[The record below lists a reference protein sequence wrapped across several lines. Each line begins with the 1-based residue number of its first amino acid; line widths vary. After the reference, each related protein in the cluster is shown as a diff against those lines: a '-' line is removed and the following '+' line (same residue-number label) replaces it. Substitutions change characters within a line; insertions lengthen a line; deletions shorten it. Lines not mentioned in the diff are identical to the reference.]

1 MGYLRDY
8 IVNVFAASLEARMS
22 GDLFDKMLAL
32 PIHQMDANSNTRLEE
47 SVQSLTGLK
56 MFISRNVLSAT
67 FEAAGLLVF
76 LPILFLYS
84 TLLGFIVL
92 GFAIFLGTSSYIF
105 KNIEKKH
112 NSCPLKHP
120 QKHP

>member
-32 PIHQMDANSNTRLEE
+32 PIHQMDANSATRLEE

-56 MFISRNVLSAT
+56 MFISRNVLSAI

-84 TLLGFIVL
+84 TLLGLIVL
-92 GFAIFLGTSSYIF
+92 GFAIFLGV
-105 KNIEKKH
+105 
-112 NSCPLKHP
+112 
-120 QKHP
+120 

>member
-76 LPILFLYS
+76 LPILFLY
-84 TLLGFIVL
+84 TVL
-92 GFAIFLGTSSYIF
+92 
-105 KNIEKKH
+105 
-112 NSCPLKHP
+112 C
-120 QKHP
+120 

>member
-1 MGYLRDY
+1 
-8 IVNVFAASLEARMS
+8 
-22 GDLFDKMLAL
+22 
-32 PIHQMDANSNTRLEE
+32 MDANSATRLED

-84 TLLGFIVL
+84 TLLGLIVL

-105 KNIEKKH
+105 KNIEKSAPLSIIEKNET
-112 NSCPLKHP
+112 NSLYLEKLW
-120 QKHP
+120 QV